1 MSTRADTGTRVGPR
15 TSFGAAWCVLCLSFH
30 QATLKPC
37 AESARQ
43 VARESAPLA
52 WRTWQKL
59 PKKSPAA
66 LLTVRLV
73 NTCGAPAEVS
83 AQAPAD
89 AVRDR
94 PRLVVQ
100 KIVCQPAALL
110 PEQRLRFAPVSYGR
124 HAHTWP
130 RVSSAP

>member
-1 MSTRADTGTRVGPR
+1 MRAREAR
-15 TSFGAAWCVLCLSFH
+15 ASGAA
-30 QATLKPC
+30 
-37 AESARQ
+37 
-43 VARESAPLA
+43 RERASLA

-59 PKKSPAA
+59 PKKRPAA

-73 NTCGAPAEVS
+73 NTCGASAIVS

-89 AVRDR
+89 VVRER

-124 HAHTWP
+124 HAHTRP
-130 RVSSAP
+130 RVSRAP